1 MKIIFS
7 PSKEMKVGE
16 LNSPFSFSP
25 KFKDESKEIL
35 NILKNLDKNQI
46 EKIMKIK
53 GELLE
58 ETYSN
63 IINYELNPEIKAIN
77 LYNGVAFKK
86 LEIEQ
91 YTSKELE
98 YLNNS
103 IIILS
108 AMYGALNPFD
118 NIKKY
123 RLDMTMKISENSL
136 YSFWS
141 EKVTVY
147 INELLSQDS
156 EKILLNLASNE
167 YSKMIN
173 KKSLN
178 FKMITI
184 DFKEFK
190 NGKYLSVSSFSKQGR
205 GMLLNYLI
213 KNQIT
218 NIEDIKKFS
227 KEGYSFNSELSNE
240 NTIIF
245 SR

>member
-25 KFKDESKEIL
+25 KFQNESVEIL
-35 NILKNLDKNQI
+35 NTLKNLDKNQI

-58 ETYSN
+58 ETYNNILNYDSN
-63 IINYELNPEIKAIN
+63 LEVKAIN

-86 LEIEQ
+86 LELES
-91 YTSKELE
+91 YNSKELE
-98 YLNNS
+98 YLNS
-103 IIILS
+103 SLIILS

-123 RLDMTMKISENSL
+123 RLDMTMKISENFL

-141 EKVTVY
+141 EKVTTY
-147 INELLSQDS
+147 LNELLSQDS

-178 FKMITI
+178 FKMITV

-190 NGKYLSVSSFSKQGR
+190 NGKYSSVSSFSKQGR

-218 NIEDIKKFS
+218 NIEDIKKFN
-227 KEGYSFNSELSNE
+227 EENYSFNSELSNE

>member
-7 PSKEMKVGE
+7 PSKDMKVGE

-25 KFKDESKEIL
+25 KFKDESKKIL
-35 NILKNLDKNQI
+35 NILKILDKNQI

-58 ETYSN
+58 ETYYN
-63 IINYELNPEIKAIN
+63 IANYDSLSETKAIN

-86 LEIEQ
+86 LELES
-91 YTSKELE
+91 YNSKELE

-103 IIILS
+103 LIILS

-123 RLDMTMKISENSL
+123 RLDMIMKISENSL

-141 EKVTVY
+141 EKVTSY
-147 INELLSQDS
+147 INDLLSQDN

-173 KKSLN
+173 KKTFN
-178 FKMITI
+178 FKMITV

>member
-1 MKIIFS
+1 MKAIFS

-58 ETYSN
+58 ETYNN
-63 IINYELNPEIKAIN
+63 IINYDSLSVVKAIN

-86 LEIEQ
+86 LELES
-91 YTSKELE
+91 YNSRELE

-103 IIILS
+103 LIILS

-147 INELLSQDS
+147 INELLLQDN

-190 NGKYLSVSSFSKQGR
+190 NGKYSSVSSFSKQRR
-205 GMLLNYLI
+205 GMMLNYLI

-218 NIEDIKKFS
+218 NIEEIKKFN
-227 KEGYSFNSELSNE
+227 EDRYSFNSELSNE

>member
-1 MKIIFS
+1 MKAIFS

-86 LEIEQ
+86 LELES
-91 YTSKELE
+91 YNSKELE

-103 IIILS
+103 LIILS

-141 EKVTVY
+141 EKVTAY

-178 FKMITI
+178 FKMITV

-190 NGKYLSVSSFSKQGR
+190 NGKYSSISSFSKQGR
-205 GMLLNYLI
+205 GMMLDYLI

-218 NIEDIKKFS
+218 NIEEIKKFN
-227 KEGYSFNSELSNE
+227 EDRYSFNSELSNE

>member
-1 MKIIFS
+1 MKAIFS

-58 ETYSN
+58 ETYNN
-63 IINYELNPEIKAIN
+63 IINYDSLSVVKAIN

-86 LEIEQ
+86 LELES
-91 YTSKELE
+91 YNSRELE

-103 IIILS
+103 LIILS

-141 EKVTVY
+141 EKVTAY

-173 KKSLN
+173 KKALN
-178 FKMITI
+178 FKMITV

-190 NGKYLSVSSFSKQGR
+190 NGKYSSISSFSKQGR
-205 GMLLNYLI
+205 GMMLNYLI

>member
-7 PSKEMKVGE
+7 PSKEMKVGK
-16 LNSPFSFSP
+16 LNSPFSLSP

-35 NILKNLDKNQI
+35 NILKILDKNQI

-58 ETYSN
+58 ETYYN
-63 IINYELNPEIKAIN
+63 IANYDSLSETKAIN

-86 LEIEQ
+86 LELES
-91 YTSKELE
+91 YNSKELE

-103 IIILS
+103 LIILS

-147 INELLSQDS
+147 INELLSQNS

-167 YSKMIN
+167 YSKIIN
-173 KKSLN
+173 KKALN
-178 FKMITI
+178 FKMVTV

-190 NGKYLSVSSFSKQGR
+190 NGKYSSVSSFSKQGR
-205 GMLLNYLI
+205 GMMLDYLI

-218 NIEDIKKFS
+218 NIEEIKKFN
-227 KEGYSFNSELSNE
+227 EDRYSFNSELSNE

>member
-7 PSKEMKVGE
+7 PSKDMKVGE

-25 KFKDESKEIL
+25 KFKDESKKIL
-35 NILKNLDKNQI
+35 NILKILDKNQI

-58 ETYSN
+58 ETYYN
-63 IINYELNPEIKAIN
+63 IANYDSLSETKAIN

-86 LEIEQ
+86 LELES
-91 YTSKELE
+91 YNSKELE

-103 IIILS
+103 LIILS

-167 YSKMIN
+167 YSKIIN
-173 KKSLN
+173 KKTLN
-178 FKMITI
+178 FKMVTV

-190 NGKYLSVSSFSKQGR
+190 NGKYSSVSSFSKQGR
-205 GMLLNYLI
+205 GILLDYLI

-218 NIEDIKKFS
+218 NIEEIKKFN
-227 KEGYSFNSELSNE
+227 EENYSFNSDLSNE

>member
-35 NILKNLDKNQI
+35 NILKILDKNQI

-53 GELLE
+53 DQLLE
-58 ETYSN
+58 ETYYN
-63 IINYELNPEIKAIN
+63 IANYDSLSETKAIN

-86 LEIEQ
+86 LELES
-91 YTSKELE
+91 YNSKELE

-103 IIILS
+103 LIILS
-108 AMYGALNPFD
+108 AMYGALNSFD

-167 YSKMIN
+167 YSKIIN
-173 KKSLN
+173 KKTLN
-178 FKMITI
+178 FKMVTV

-190 NGKYLSVSSFSKQGR
+190 NGKYSSVSSFSKQGR
-205 GMLLNYLI
+205 GMMLDYLI

-218 NIEDIKKFS
+218 NIEEIKKFN
-227 KEGYSFNSELSNE
+227 EDRYSFNSELSNE

>member
-16 LNSPFSFSP
+16 LNSLFSFSP

-35 NILKNLDKNQI
+35 NILKILDKNQF

-53 GELLE
+53 DELLE
-58 ETYSN
+58 ETYYN
-63 IINYELNPEIKAIN
+63 IANYDSLSETKAIN

-86 LEIEQ
+86 LELES
-91 YTSKELE
+91 YNSKELE

-103 IIILS
+103 LIILS

-167 YSKMIN
+167 YSKIIN
-173 KKSLN
+173 KKALN
-178 FKMITI
+178 FKMVTV

-190 NGKYLSVSSFSKQGR
+190 NGKYSSVSSFSKQGR
-205 GMLLNYLI
+205 GMMLDYLI

-218 NIEDIKKFS
+218 NIEEIKKFN
-227 KEGYSFNSELSNE
+227 EDRYSFNSELSNE

>member
-16 LNSPFSFSP
+16 LSSLFSFSP
-25 KFKDESKEIL
+25 KFKNESVEIL
-35 NILKNLDKNQI
+35 NILTNLDKNQI

-58 ETYSN
+58 ETYNN
-63 IINYELNPEIKAIN
+63 IVNFDLNSEIKAIN
-77 LYNGVAFKK
+77 LYNGIAFKK
-86 LEIEQ
+86 LEIKN
-91 YTSKELE
+91 YSSKELE

-103 IIILS
+103 LIILS

-141 EKVTVY
+141 EKVTTY

-156 EKILLNLASNE
+156 DKILLNLASNE
-167 YSKMIN
+167 YSKLIN

-178 FKMITI
+178 FKMITV

-190 NGKYLSVSSFSKQGR
+190 NGKYSSVSSFSKQGR
-205 GMLLNYLI
+205 GMMLNYLV

-218 NIEDIKKFS
+218 NIEDIKKFNE
-227 KEGYSFNSELSNE
+227 EGYSINSELSNE

>member
-1 MKIIFS
+1 
-7 PSKEMKVGE
+7 
-16 LNSPFSFSP
+16 
-25 KFKDESKEIL
+25 
-35 NILKNLDKNQI
+35 
-46 EKIMKIK
+46 MKIK
-53 GELLE
+53 GKLLE

-63 IINYELNPEIKAIN
+63 IVNYKSLPEIKAIN

-86 LEIEQ
+86 LELES
-91 YTSKELE
+91 YNSKELE

-103 IIILS
+103 LIILS

-123 RLDMTMKISENSL
+123 RLDMIMKISENSL

-141 EKVTVY
+141 EKVTAY

-167 YSKMIN
+167 YSKIIN

-178 FKMITI
+178 FKMITV

-213 KNQIT
+213 KIQVT
-218 NIEDIKKFS
+218 NIEDI
-227 KEGYSFNSELSNE
+227 
-240 NTIIF
+240 
-245 SR
+245 

>member
-63 IINYELNPEIKAIN
+63 IINYDSRSDVKAIN

-190 NGKYLSVSSFSKQGR
+190 NGKYLSVSSFSKQER

>member
-58 ETYSN
+58 ETYNN
-63 IINYELNPEIKAIN
+63 IINYDSLSVVKAIN

-86 LEIEQ
+86 LELES
-91 YTSKELE
+91 YNSKELE

-103 IIILS
+103 LIILS

-141 EKVTVY
+141 EKVTAY

-190 NGKYLSVSSFSKQGR
+190 NGKYSSISSFSKQGR

>member
-35 NILKNLDKNQI
+35 NILKTLDKNQI

-58 ETYSN
+58 ETYYN
-63 IINYELNPEIKAIN
+63 IANYDSLSETKAIN

-86 LEIEQ
+86 LELES
-91 YTSKELE
+91 YNSKELE

-103 IIILS
+103 LIILS

-147 INELLSQDS
+147 INELLLQDN

-190 NGKYLSVSSFSKQGR
+190 NGKYSSISSFSKQGR
-205 GMLLNYLI
+205 GMMLDYLI

-218 NIEDIKKFS
+218 NIEEIKKFS

>member
-16 LNSPFSFSP
+16 FNSPFSFSP

-35 NILKNLDKNQI
+35 NILKNLDKNQN

-53 GELLE
+53 AELFE
-58 ETYSN
+58 ETISN

-86 LEIEQ
+86 LELES
-91 YTSKELE
+91 YNSKELE

-103 IIILS
+103 LIILS

-141 EKVTVY
+141 EKVTSY
-147 INELLSQDS
+147 INDLLSQDN

-173 KKSLN
+173 KKTFN
-178 FKMITI
+178 FKMITV

-190 NGKYLSVSSFSKQGR
+190 NGKYSSVSSFSKQGR
-205 GMLLNYLI
+205 GMLLNYLV

-218 NIEDIKKFS
+218 NIEEIKKFN
-227 KEGYSFNSELSNE
+227 EENYSFNSELSNE

>member
-25 KFKDESKEIL
+25 KFKNESVEII

-58 ETYSN
+58 ETYNN
-63 IINYELNPEIKAIN
+63 IINYDSLSVVKAIN

-86 LEIEQ
+86 LELES
-91 YTSKELE
+91 YNSRELE

-103 IIILS
+103 LIILS

-123 RLDMTMKISENSL
+123 RLDMTIKISENSL

-147 INELLSQDS
+147 INELLLQDN

-167 YSKMIN
+167 YSKIIN

-178 FKMITI
+178 FEMITI

-190 NGKYLSVSSFSKQGR
+190 NGKYSSISSFSKQGR

>member
-63 IINYELNPEIKAIN
+63 IINYDSRSDVKAIN

-123 RLDMTMKISENSL
+123 RLDMTMKISE
-136 YSFWS
+136 
-141 EKVTVY
+141 
-147 INELLSQDS
+147 
-156 EKILLNLASNE
+156 
-167 YSKMIN
+167 
-173 KKSLN
+173 KSL
-178 FKMITI
+178 
-184 DFKEFK
+184 
-190 NGKYLSVSSFSKQGR
+190 SKP
-205 GMLLNYLI
+205 
-213 KNQIT
+213 
-218 NIEDIKKFS
+218 
-227 KEGYSFNSELSNE
+227 
-240 NTIIF
+240 
-245 SR
+245 

>member
-1 MKIIFS
+1 MKAIFS

-58 ETYSN
+58 ETYNN
-63 IINYELNPEIKAIN
+63 IINYDSLSVVKAIN

-86 LEIEQ
+86 LELES
-91 YTSKELE
+91 YNSKELE

-103 IIILS
+103 LIILS

-141 EKVTVY
+141 EKVTAY

-173 KKSLN
+173 KKALN
-178 FKMITI
+178 FKMITV

-190 NGKYLSVSSFSKQGR
+190 NGKYSSISSFSKQGR
-205 GMLLNYLI
+205 GMMLNYLI

>member
-63 IINYELNPEIKAIN
+63 IINYDSRSDVKAIN

-98 YLNNS
+98 YFPLLNS
-103 IIILS
+103 LKSTVIILK
-108 AMYGALNPFD
+108 LRVF
-118 NIKKY
+118 
-123 RLDMTMKISENSL
+123 
-136 YSFWS
+136 
-141 EKVTVY
+141 
-147 INELLSQDS
+147 LL
-156 EKILLNLASNE
+156 IIFE
-167 YSKMIN
+167 YSLEAKF
-173 KKSLN
+173 KS
-178 FKMITI
+178 
-184 DFKEFK
+184 
-190 NGKYLSVSSFSKQGR
+190 
-205 GMLLNYLI
+205 
-213 KNQIT
+213 
-218 NIEDIKKFS
+218 
-227 KEGYSFNSELSNE
+227 
-240 NTIIF
+240 IF
-245 SR
+245 SLSCDRRLLI

>member
-63 IINYELNPEIKAIN
+63 IINYDSRSDVKAIN

-141 EKVTVY
+141 KKVTVY

>member
-1 MKIIFS
+1 MKVIFS

-86 LEIEQ
+86 LELES
-91 YTSKELE
+91 YNSKELE

-103 IIILS
+103 LIILS

-123 RLDMTMKISENSL
+123 RLDMIMKISENSL

-141 EKVTVY
+141 EKVTAY

-167 YSKMIN
+167 YSKIIN

-178 FKMITI
+178 FKMITV

-190 NGKYLSVSSFSKQGR
+190 NGKYSSISSFSKQGR

>member
-63 IINYELNPEIKAIN
+63 IINYDSLSEIKAIN

-98 YLNNS
+98 YLKNS
-103 IIILS
+103 LIILS
-108 AMYGALNPFD
+108 AMYGVLNPFD

-178 FKMITI
+178 FKMITV

-190 NGKYLSVSSFSKQGR
+190 NGKYSSISSFSKQGR
-205 GMLLNYLI
+205 GMMLDYLI

>member
-35 NILKNLDKNQI
+35 NILKTLDKNQI

-58 ETYSN
+58 ETYNN
-63 IINYELNPEIKAIN
+63 IINYDSLSVVKAIN

-86 LEIEQ
+86 LELEN
-91 YTSKELE
+91 YNSKKLE

-103 IIILS
+103 LIILS

-141 EKVTVY
+141 EKVTSY
-147 INELLSQDS
+147 INDLLSQDN

-167 YSKMIN
+167 YSKIIN
-173 KKSLN
+173 KKTLN
-178 FKMITI
+178 FKMITV

-190 NGKYLSVSSFSKQGR
+190 NGKYSSISSFSKQGR
-205 GMLLNYLI
+205 GMMLDYLI

>member
-7 PSKEMKVGE
+7 PSKEMKNGE
-16 LNSPFSFSP
+16 LNSPFSFSL

-58 ETYSN
+58 ETYNN
-63 IINYELNPEIKAIN
+63 IINYDSLSVVKAIN

-86 LEIEQ
+86 LELES
-91 YTSKELE
+91 YNSRELE

-103 IIILS
+103 LIILS

-147 INELLSQDS
+147 INELLLQDN

>member
-16 LNSPFSFSP
+16 LNSPFSFSL

-58 ETYSN
+58 ETYNN
-63 IINYELNPEIKAIN
+63 IINYDSLSVVKAIN

-86 LEIEQ
+86 LELES
-91 YTSKELE
+91 YNSRELE

-103 IIILS
+103 LIILS

-147 INELLSQDS
+147 INELLLQDN

-190 NGKYLSVSSFSKQGR
+190 NGKYSSISSFSKQGR

-227 KEGYSFNSELSNE
+227 KKGYFFNSELSNE

>member
-58 ETYSN
+58 ETYNN
-63 IINYELNPEIKAIN
+63 IINYDSLSVVKAIN

-86 LEIEQ
+86 LELES
-91 YTSKELE
+91 YNSKELE

-147 INELLSQDS
+147 INELLLQDN

-190 NGKYLSVSSFSKQGR
+190 NGKYSSVSSFSKQGR

>member
-7 PSKEMKVGE
+7 PSKDMKVGE

-35 NILKNLDKNQI
+35 NILKILDKNQI

-58 ETYSN
+58 ETYYN
-63 IINYELNPEIKAIN
+63 IANYDSLSETKAIN

-86 LEIEQ
+86 LELES
-91 YTSKELE
+91 YNSKELE

-103 IIILS
+103 LIILS

>member
-63 IINYELNPEIKAIN
+63 IINYDSRSDVKAIN

-108 AMYGALNPFD
+108 AMYGAFNPFD

>member
-25 KFKDESKEIL
+25 KFKNESAEIL
-35 NILKNLDKNQI
+35 KSLKNLDKNQI
-46 EKIMKIK
+46 EEIMKIK

-86 LEIEQ
+86 LELES
-91 YTSKELE
+91 YNSKELE
-98 YLNNS
+98 YLNS
-103 IIILS
+103 SLIILS

-136 YSFWS
+136 HSFWS
-141 EKVTVY
+141 EKVTTY
-147 INELLSQDS
+147 INKLLSQDN

-190 NGKYLSVSSFSKQGR
+190 NSKYSSVSSFSKQGR

-218 NIEDIKKFS
+218 NIEDIKKFN

>member
-63 IINYELNPEIKAIN
+63 IINYDSLSVVKAIN

>member
-63 IINYELNPEIKAIN
+63 IINYDSHSDVKAIN

>member
-1 MKIIFS
+1 MKAIFS

-25 KFKDESKEIL
+25 KFKDESVEIL

-46 EKIMKIK
+46 KKIMKIK

-58 ETYSN
+58 ETYNN
-63 IINYELNPEIKAIN
+63 IVNFDLNSEIKAIN
-77 LYNGVAFKK
+77 LYNGIAFKK
-86 LEIEQ
+86 LEIEN
-91 YTSKELE
+91 YSSKELE

-103 IIILS
+103 LIILS

-141 EKVTVY
+141 EKVTTY

-156 EKILLNLASNE
+156 DKILLNLASNE
-167 YSKMIN
+167 YSKLIN

-178 FKMITI
+178 FKMITV

-190 NGKYLSVSSFSKQGR
+190 NGKYSSVSSFSKQGR
-205 GMLLNYLI
+205 GMMLNYLV

-218 NIEDIKKFS
+218 NIEDIKKFNEE
-227 KEGYSFNSELSNE
+227 KYSFNSELSNE

>member
-25 KFKDESKEIL
+25 KFKNESNEIL
-35 NILKNLDKNQI
+35 NILKTLDKNQI

-58 ETYSN
+58 ETYNN
-63 IINYELNPEIKAIN
+63 IINYNSLSEIKAIN

-86 LEIEQ
+86 LELES
-91 YTSKELE
+91 YNSKELE

-103 IIILS
+103 LIILS

-123 RLDMTMKISENSL
+123 RLDMTMKISETSL

-141 EKVTVY
+141 EKVTSY
-147 INELLSQDS
+147 INDLLSQDN

-173 KKSLN
+173 KKTLN
-178 FKMITI
+178 FKMITV

-190 NGKYLSVSSFSKQGR
+190 NGKYSSVSSFSKQGR

-218 NIEDIKKFS
+218 NIEEIKKFN
-227 KEGYSFNSELSNE
+227 EDRYSFNSELSNE

>member
-63 IINYELNPEIKAIN
+63 IINYDSRSDVKAIN

-103 IIILS
+103 LIILS

-167 YSKMIN
+167 YSKIIN
-173 KKSLN
+173 KKTLN
-178 FKMITI
+178 FKMVTV

-190 NGKYLSVSSFSKQGR
+190 NGKYSSVSSFSKQGR

>member
-1 MKIIFS
+1 MKAIFS

-63 IINYELNPEIKAIN
+63 IINYDSRSDVKAIN

-141 EKVTVY
+141 EKVTAY

-173 KKSLN
+173 KKALN
-178 FKMITI
+178 FKMITV

-190 NGKYLSVSSFSKQGR
+190 NGKYSSISSFSKQGR
-205 GMLLNYLI
+205 GMMLNYLI

>member
-7 PSKEMKVGE
+7 PSKDMKVGE

-35 NILKNLDKNQI
+35 NILKILDKNQI

-58 ETYSN
+58 ETYYN
-63 IINYELNPEIKAIN
+63 IANYDSLSETKAIN

-86 LEIEQ
+86 LELES
-91 YTSKELE
+91 YNSKELE

-103 IIILS
+103 LIILS

-123 RLDMTMKISENSL
+123 RLDMIMKISENSL

-141 EKVTVY
+141 EKVTSY
-147 INELLSQDS
+147 INDLLSQDN

-173 KKSLN
+173 KKTFN
-178 FKMITI
+178 FKMITV
-184 DFKEFK
+184 DFKELK
-190 NGKYLSVSSFSKQGR
+190 NGKYSSVSSFSKQGR
-205 GMLLNYLI
+205 GMMLNYLI

>member
-86 LEIEQ
+86 LELES
-91 YTSKELE
+91 YNSKELE

-103 IIILS
+103 LIILS

>member
-58 ETYSN
+58 ETYNN
-63 IINYELNPEIKAIN
+63 IINYDSLSVVKAIN

-86 LEIEQ
+86 LELES
-91 YTSKELE
+91 YNSRELE

-103 IIILS
+103 LIILS

-141 EKVTVY
+141 EKVTAY

-156 EKILLNLASNE
+156 DKILLNLASNE
-167 YSKMIN
+167 YSKLIN

-178 FKMITI
+178 FKMITV

-190 NGKYLSVSSFSKQGR
+190 NGKYSSISSFSKQGR
-205 GMLLNYLI
+205 GMMLDYLI

-218 NIEDIKKFS
+218 NIEEIKKFN
-227 KEGYSFNSELSNE
+227 EDRYSFNSELSNE